1 MENNQN
7 VTDQNKFKAISI
19 KKPQIKNNIFL
30 QSNKINYSKIN
41 LKRLSNSNSDIK
53 KNINT
58 DSFTIKNDFNKHV
71 SAIIGYKLS
80 EKSVSI
86 YNNKK
91 LLDLLKNSL
100 KNTNSKKKVVMFS
113 GLNKFSNLPP
123 KTKLNNLP
131 LREINNNH
139 NNEGRKT
146 FNKKNVNTSEN
157 IFIGTKSDIDLD
169 STERRYQAI
178 FKIIKKNKV
187 KVNEESSLEVSVD
200 EMIMKELQKKKK
212 FYNKRKRNKINELFK
227 EVELQ
232 NSERKNMEIKKN
244 KSTSN
249 YHIKKFNED
258 FKDIYQNVNLASKE
272 MKNFRISK
280 EKLIE
285 EYNNL

>member
-91 LLDLLKNSL
+91 
-100 KNTNSKKKVVMFS
+100 
-113 GLNKFSNLPP
+113 
-123 KTKLNNLP
+123 
-131 LREINNNH
+131 
-139 NNEGRKT
+139 
-146 FNKKNVNTSEN
+146 
-157 IFIGTKSDIDLD
+157 
-169 STERRYQAI
+169 
-178 FKIIKKNKV
+178 
-187 KVNEESSLEVSVD
+187 
-200 EMIMKELQKKKK
+200 
-212 FYNKRKRNKINELFK
+212 
-227 EVELQ
+227 
-232 NSERKNMEIKKN
+232 
-244 KSTSN
+244 
-249 YHIKKFNED
+249 
-258 FKDIYQNVNLASKE
+258 
-272 MKNFRISK
+272 
-280 EKLIE
+280 
-285 EYNNL
+285 